1 MYKFTGG
8 AHFMLSPSPYKSR
21 KITKAERKGNAL
33 YLFSE
38 AGQHRIIPVG
48 SNIFRITYT
57 ERNAFSEAEKPG
69 VINPAAQPSEE
80 CSVSFSFAEN
90 NDFIIISTDN
100 ISIEVN
106 RSSASYT
113 YYDVSGKLLLAERE
127 KESRILDEFQSYIL
141 SEEHEIKTEKIQ
153 TADGV
158 KELVSEAVR
167 VPGEKLFHTFLHL
180 NWQKDEAL
188 YGLGQYDTGVLNL
201 RGQRLYLHQANLKI
215 AVPVLVSTKGYGL
228 LYDTYSPMIFS
239 DDVNGSY
246 LYSEADKEMDFYFIK
261 GTPDEVISGY
271 RQLTGK
277 AVMLPKWA
285 YGYVQSQER
294 YETAEEIIDMAKEYR
309 QRGLG
314 LDCLVLDWLSWP
326 DGMWGQK
333 SFDPKR
339 FPDPKAMTDKLHEMN
354 VHFMLSIWP
363 NMCNGSENNT
373 EMREHNGLLPASDL
387 YNPLKEEAR
396 KTYWNQVNRG
406 LFSKGVDAFW
416 CDSAEPITVEWTHKN
431 RPEPS
436 ANYYEYVKA
445 LEDKLPADYTN
456 AFPLYH
462 AKTIYEGQRSTG
474 TDKRVCNLT
483 RAAYTGQQRYGT
495 IMWSGDIAA
504 SWDTFKK
511 QIPGSLN
518 FSASG
523 LPYWTV
529 DVGAFFVKKGDF
541 WYWNGDFEQANKD
554 KGYLE
559 LYVRMYQWA
568 CFLPVMRCHGTDC
581 RRELW
586 AFKNDDMRFYDALVK
601 ANELRYRLMPYIYT
615 TAHEV
620 WKNNASFIRP
630 LGFVYPG
637 DKAVFDI
644 KDQYFFGESLMVCPV
659 TDASYFKAGNV
670 EISGIPHTRRVYL
683 PAGNDWYDFYTGELL
698 KGGRFIETDASIDR
712 IPVFVKAGSIIP
724 MNKEKTDHA
733 NAQSVVDFV
742 KFGDTSENYE
752 VYNDSGDGYDY
763 LTFD

>member
-1 MYKFTGG
+1 
-8 AHFMLSPSPYKSR
+8 MLSPSPYKSR
-21 KITKAERKGNAL
+21 QITRVEKRGNAL
-33 YLFSE
+33 YLTSE
-38 AGQHRIIPVG
+38 AGLHRLIPV
-48 SNIFRITYT
+48 NENVVRITYT
-57 ERNAFSEAEKPG
+57 EKDSFSDVIKPG
-69 VINPAAQPSEE
+69 VISRAAQPSGNAMLPF
-80 CSVSFSFAEN
+80 SVTDE
-90 NDFIIISTDN
+90 DGILTLSTKN
-100 ISIEVN
+100 LCIKIN
-106 RSSASYT
+106 RLTGSYT
-113 YYDVSGKLLLAERE
+113 YFSVSGKLLLAERE

-141 SEEHEIKTEKIQ
+141 SEDHTIETEKIQ

-158 KELVSEAVR
+158 KELVKEAVR
-167 VPGEKLFHTFLHL
+167 IPGEKLFHTFLHL
-180 NWQKDEAL
+180 NWQEDEAL

-215 AVPVLVSTKGYGL
+215 AVPMLVSTKGYGI

-261 GTPDEVISGY
+261 GTPDEVISEY
-271 RQLTGK
+271 RDLTGK

-294 YETAEEIIDMAKEYR
+294 YETADEIISMAKEYR
-309 QRGLG
+309 KRGLG

-339 FPDPKAMTDKLHEMN
+339 FPNPKAMTDKLHEMN

-363 NMCNGSENNT
+363 NMCNGSENNK

-387 YNPLKEEAR
+387 YNPLIKEAR
-396 KTYWNQVNRG
+396 ETYWNQVNRA
-406 LFSKGVDAFW
+406 LFSNGVDAFW
-416 CDSAEPITVEWTHKN
+416 CDSSEPITVEWVHKN
-431 RPEPS
+431 RPEAA

-462 AKTIYEGQRSTG
+462 ARTIYEGQRSTG

-495 IMWSGDIAA
+495 IMWSGDISA
-504 SWDTFKK
+504 SWDTFRK
-511 QIPGSLN
+511 QIPASLN

-529 DVGAFFVKKGDF
+529 DVGAFFIKKGDC
-541 WYWNGDFEQANKD
+541 WYWNGDFEDTNKD

-559 LYVRMYQWA
+559 LYVRMYQWS

-586 AFKNDDMRFYDALVK
+586 AFENEDMRFYNALVK
-601 ANELRYRLMPYIYT
+601 ANGLRYRLMPYIYT
-615 TAHEV
+615 TAHNV
-620 WKNNASFIRP
+620 WKNNASFISP
-630 LGFVYPG
+630 LAFVYP
-637 DKAVFDI
+637 DEKNVYNI

-659 TDASYFKAGNV
+659 TDATYFNAGNT
-670 EISGIPHTRRVYL
+670 EIIGVSHTRKVYL
-683 PAGNDWYDFYTGELL
+683 PAGNNWYDFFTKDFY
-698 KGGRFIETDASIDR
+698 KGGQWIETDASIDR
-712 IPVFVKAGSIIP
+712 IPVFVKAGSVIP

-733 NAQSVVDFV
+733 NAQSVVELINY
-742 KFGDTSENYE
+742 GDADASYE

-763 LTFD
+763 LTLC